1 MIWFD
6 SIATIPSGP
15 YLCGGDGALKASLL
29 ELGIALFG
37 IPGQDADDADVYGD
51 ADDQNHEARDDA
63 GARDSAFGI
72 LDLTTHRTD
81 VVVACICL

>member
-6 SIATIPSGP
+6 SIATIPPGP
-15 YLCGGDGALKASLL
+15 YLCGGDGALKPSLL
-29 ELGIALFG
+29 GLGFVLFG

-51 ADDQNHEARDDA
+51 ADDQDHEACDDA
-63 GARDSAFGI
+63 GARDGAFGI
-72 LDLTTHRTD
+72 PDLTTHRAD